1 MTYHHREKTG
11 IAAIVSDDDDRS
23 RNCLSVGMRDQSFAW
38 KSMHLPDAFS
48 FAVAL
53 SEKVPR
59 GRWKNT
65 PRISTYLK
73 RRKNST
79 QTLKN
84 F

>member
-48 FAVAL
+48 FAVSLLKGAGG
-53 SEKVPR
+53 P
-59 GRWKNT
+59 WKNT

-73 RRKNST
+73 KT
-79 QTLKN
+79 
-84 F
+84 